1 MTRRVE
7 VAGSREGGDQESCCS
22 ALSLSFFQTSLPT
35 PLWDFAPQEAQ
46 EGGEEGVGM
55 GGGIENKWML
65 WGGGGFGPILSSHPS
80 PPTFYIATQLQR
92 LLIDF
97 KCN

>member
-7 VAGSREGGDQESCCS
+7 VAGSREGGDQGKLLLCFIP
-22 ALSLSFFQTSLPT
+22 LFFQTSLPT
-35 PLWDFAPQEAQ
+35 PLWDFVPQEAQ

-65 WGGGGFGPILSSHPS
+65 WGGGLCPILSSHPS